1 MNECP
6 EIMLWLKWLNHP
18 SAHGR
23 TGRQPPPFT
32 SGFCTVTVAISAEH
46 LQSVLSFCCFCTS
59 VRWCRFNVFRSRSPL
74 PLLSFKEFICWLL
87 LYFFLNCQATIV
99 DGQSWAHR
107 FQCSAS
113 LNAVLRLFDFP
124 CLIITTPIFLCSKAF
139 QPNNFSCKVIIYY
152 LWAGSTQLFCLF
164 FLF

>member
-1 MNECP
+1 MLQKLPLALFKVMNECP

-59 VRWCRFNVFRSRSPL
+59 VRWCRFSVFRSRSPL

-87 LYFFLNCQATIV
+87 LYFFPELSSRCSGWPVMATSISV
-99 DGQSWAHR
+99 LCLLE
-107 FQCSAS
+107 CSFEALWLPQFEHNNS
-113 LNAVLRLFDFP
+113 HLFV
-124 CLIITTPIFLCSKAF
+124 
-139 QPNNFSCKVIIYY
+139 Q
-152 LWAGSTQLFCLF
+152 
-164 FLF
+164 